1 MTLPSWELFTLGEE
15 QWRTKKQEKNKFKFK
30 QNINDDCIEHIH
42 VSVLKT
48 MLDVTKNLT
57 KRFNTKN
64 RVWLFMFLI
73 YQFL

>member
-1 MTLPSWELFTLGEE
+1 MTLPLWEVFTLGEE

-42 VSVLKT
+42 VSVLKI
-48 MLDVTKNLT
+48 MLDVTNNLT
-57 KRFNTKN
+57 KRFNTEN

-73 YQFL
+73 YQFC